1 MQANF
6 RHTIPTEKYEVTDYL
21 REMQNKFNGHRS
33 LDWEDLAD
41 YANYLKYFGESLAK
55 S

>member
-6 RHTIPTEKYEVTDYL
+6 RHNVPTEKYEVTDYL
-21 REMQNKFNGHRS
+21 REMQNKFQGNRNFG
-33 LDWEDLAD
+33 WEELAD
-41 YANYLKYFGESLAK
+41 YANYLKVFGESLME